1 MYIVF
6 TILQN
11 MITTLLIT
19 VFITGYIAIAF
30 EHAIKLNKAASAL
43 IIGVLCWTIYILQSN
58 TVDVVGEELLHHLG
72 EISSIL
78 FFLLGAMT
86 IVELIDSHD
95 GFDVITQKI
104 NTTSKSKLL
113 LIITVISFFLSA
125 LLDNLTTAIV
135 MTSLSSKILSEK
147 EDKLWFAGM
156 IVIAANAGGAWSP
169 LGDVTTTMLWIGGQI
184 TALNIMKQ
192 LILPSIAVCL
202 FPALIIAYRFK
213 GQQFQ
218 QSTESTGT
226 AKEKKDGKTILFAGV
241 GFLLFV
247 PVFKTLTHL
256 PPFMGMMLALGFMWI
271 ITTIIH
277 KDKNNNVPEK
287 FTVARAL
294 QKIDSTSILFFL
306 GILLAVSAL
315 QSFGLLKQLAGV
327 LTANLK
333 NDYLIGTA
341 LGLLSAIVDN
351 VPLVAASQGMYDLSV
366 YPTDHLFWEFL
377 ALTTGTGGSAIII
390 GSAAGVAV
398 MGIEQINFM
407 WYLKK
412 ISWLAIIGFA
422 AGIIVFMLQRNFAM

>member
-1 MYIVF
+1 MV
-6 TILQN
+6 
-11 MITTLLIT
+11 TTLLIT
-19 VFITGYIAIAF
+19 VFILGYIAIAF

-58 TVDVVGEELLHHLG
+58 TVEVVGEELLHHLG

-113 LIITVISFFLSA
+113 LIITVISFLLSA

-147 EDKLWFAGM
+147 DDKLWFAGM

-192 LILPSIAVCL
+192 LILPSIAVCAI
-202 FPALIIAYRFK
+202 PALIIAYRFK

-218 QSTESTGT
+218 QNTETNGT
-226 AKEKKDGKTILFAGV
+226 AKEKKDGKTILFAGI

-256 PPFMGMMLALGFMWI
+256 PPFMGMMLALGLMWI

-277 KDKNNNVPEK
+277 KDKDDNVLEK
-287 FTVARAL
+287 FSVARAL

-315 QSFGLLKQLAGV
+315 QSFGLLKQLAGG
-327 LTANLK
+327 LTNTLK
-333 NDYLIGTA
+333 NDYLIGTT

-366 YPTDHLFWEFL
+366 YPTDHPFWEFL

-422 AGIIVFMLQRNFAM
+422 AGIIVFMLQRNFTM

>member
-1 MYIVF
+1 MV
-6 TILQN
+6 
-11 MITTLLIT
+11 TTLLIT
-19 VFITGYIAIAF
+19 VFILGYIAIAF

-58 TVDVVGEELLHHLG
+58 TVEVVGEELLHHLG

-95 GFDVITQKI
+95 GFDLITQKI

-113 LIITVISFFLSA
+113 LIIAVISFFLSA

-147 EDKLWFAGM
+147 DDKLWFAGM

-213 GQQFQ
+213 DQQFQ
-218 QSTESTGT
+218 QNAETVAT
-226 AKEKKDGKTILFAGV
+226 AKEKKDGKTILFAGI

-277 KDKNNNVPEK
+277 KDKDDNVLEK
-287 FTVARAL
+287 FSVARAL

-315 QSFGLLKQLAGV
+315 QSFGLLKQLAGG
-327 LTANLK
+327 LTNTLK

-366 YPTDHLFWEFL
+366 YPTDHPFWEFL

-422 AGIIVFMLQRNFAM
+422 AGIIVFMLQRNFTM

>member
-1 MYIVF
+1 MV
-6 TILQN
+6 
-11 MITTLLIT
+11 TTLLIT

-30 EHAIKLNKAASAL
+30 EHVIKLNKAASAL

-58 TVDVVGEELLHHLG
+58 TVEVVGEELLHHLG

-147 EDKLWFAGM
+147 DDKLWFAGM

-218 QSTESTGT
+218 QNTETT
-226 AKEKKDGKTILFAGV
+226 A
-241 GFLLFV
+241 
-247 PVFKTLTHL
+247 
-256 PPFMGMMLALGFMWI
+256 
-271 ITTIIH
+271 
-277 KDKNNNVPEK
+277 
-287 FTVARAL
+287 
-294 QKIDSTSILFFL
+294 Q
-306 GILLAVSAL
+306 
-315 QSFGLLKQLAGV
+315 
-327 LTANLK
+327 
-333 NDYLIGTA
+333 
-341 LGLLSAIVDN
+341 
-351 VPLVAASQGMYDLSV
+351 
-366 YPTDHLFWEFL
+366 
-377 ALTTGTGGSAIII
+377 
-390 GSAAGVAV
+390 
-398 MGIEQINFM
+398 
-407 WYLKK
+407 LKK
-412 ISWLAIIGFA
+412 KKMVKPYSLQGL
-422 AGIIVFMLQRNFAM
+422 VFYCSFQFLKH

>member
-1 MYIVF
+1 MV
-6 TILQN
+6 
-11 MITTLLIT
+11 TTLLIT
-19 VFITGYIAIAF
+19 VFILGYIAIAF

-58 TVDVVGEELLHHLG
+58 TVEVVGEELLHHLG

-95 GFDVITQKI
+95 GFDLITQKI

-113 LIITVISFFLSA
+113 LIIAVISFFLSA

-147 EDKLWFAGM
+147 DDKLWFAGM

-213 GQQFQ
+213 DQQFQ
-218 QSTESTGT
+218 QNAETNGT
-226 AKEKKDGKTILFAGV
+226 AKEKKDGKTILFAGI

-256 PPFMGMMLALGFMWI
+256 PPFMGMMLALGLMWI

-277 KDKNNNVPEK
+277 KDKDDNVLEK
-287 FTVARAL
+287 FSVARAL

-315 QSFGLLKQLAGV
+315 QSFGLLKQLAGG
-327 LTANLK
+327 LTNTLK
-333 NDYLIGTA
+333 NDYLIGTT

-366 YPTDHLFWEFL
+366 YPTDHPFWEFL

-422 AGIIVFMLQRNFAM
+422 AGIIVFMLQRNFTM

>member
-1 MYIVF
+1 MV
-6 TILQN
+6 
-11 MITTLLIT
+11 TTLLIT
-19 VFITGYIAIAF
+19 VFILGYIAIAF

-58 TVDVVGEELLHHLG
+58 TVEVVGEELLHHLG

-95 GFDVITQKI
+95 GFDLITQKI

-113 LIITVISFFLSA
+113 LIIAVISFFLSA

-147 EDKLWFAGM
+147 DDKLWFAGM

-213 GQQFQ
+213 DQQFQ
-218 QSTESTGT
+218 QNAETNGT
-226 AKEKKDGKTILFAGV
+226 AKEKKDGKTILFAGI

-256 PPFMGMMLALGFMWI
+256 PPFMGMMLALGLMWI

-277 KDKNNNVPEK
+277 KDKDDNVLEK
-287 FTVARAL
+287 FSVARAL

-327 LTANLK
+327 LTNTLK

-366 YPTDHLFWEFL
+366 YPTDHPFWEFL

-422 AGIIVFMLQRNFAM
+422 AGIIVFMLQRNFTM